1 MTSPLQLTSQQK
13 HLPATNSKNNCQPTT
28 TSANNSKHN
37 CQPTTTSQP
46 HFGLSRHGTRTLD
59 DFTAGERVIPSEPLA
74 GFEGQGVRMRRGT
87 LA

>member
-1 MTSPLQLTSQQK
+1 MSSFARLELLNPVNVQ
-13 HLPATNSKNNCQPTT
+13 TT

-74 GFEGQGVRMRRGT
+74 GFEGQ
-87 LA
+87 